1 MSFDCSGF
9 KAYSG
14 YYRDTQKLLQSAS
27 GGAANVISEAI
38 IKNGGVVFGACYSPD
53 FRTAEFACVE
63 SLEDLGRLKGSK
75 YIPTLKRVLLD
86 GEYVPLWL
94 LVAEKLKEGREILF
108 TGLDCDVAALKS
120 YLKANHVDSSRLY
133 TVDLICY
140 GPTLTEIHRQYVESL
155 EKKYHSRLKSF
166 SVRHKAKGW
175 TPYHIRAEFED
186 GREFVTRF
194 YNTDYGE
201 AFGIGY
207 SRETCYKCKFKGMNH
222 QADITVGD
230 FWGMQPEME
239 GWNPNGVSIFFVR
252 TPKGEE
258 LMSRID
264 PKEFALRPA
273 DANFAAEHNVMFYT
287 SRNKPK
293 DYRKFCDDLVS
304 YGLHK
309 AVVNHYG
316 GTVKYFAFRVKKLL
330 RKIFFIGKQLAKKV
344 TPAPIWQ
351 MLKKILRRK

>member
-1 MSFDCSGF
+1 M
-9 KAYSG
+9 
-14 YYRDTQKLLQSAS
+14 
-27 GGAANVISEAI
+27 
-38 IKNGGVVFGACYSPD
+38 P
-53 FRTAEFACVE
+53 
-63 SLEDLGRLKGSK
+63 
-75 YIPTLKRVLLD
+75 
-86 GEYVPLWL
+86 

-133 TVDLICY
+133 TIDLICY
-140 GPTLTEIHRQYVESL
+140 GPAIPEVHIQYVDGL

-207 SRETCYKCKFKGMNH
+207 SRETCYKCKFKGVNH

-230 FWGMQPEME
+230 YWGLTPEME

-258 LMSRID
+258 LISRID
-264 PKEFALRPA
+264 PQEFALRPA
-273 DANFAAEHNVMFYT
+273 DANFAAEHNVMYYE
-287 SRNKPK
+287 SRKMPE
-293 DYRKFCDDLVS
+293 DYRKFCDDLMS
-304 YGLHK
+304 AGLHR
-309 AVVNHYG
+309 AVMNHIG
-316 GTVKYFAFRVKKLL
+316 FAEYYLRSIKEHVKKY
-330 RKIFFIGKQLAKKV
+330 I
-344 TPAPIWQ
+344 PAPIRQ
-351 MLKKILRRK
+351 ILKKILRRK